1 VQYTDQLLFFF
12 GAIGVFNSFVIGVYY
27 LLTAER
33 KHLPRIVF
41 SAFLLILSL
50 RVAKSLLYSF
60 SSIEPIFIL
69 QSGPA
74 FFLLIGPLFYA
85 YVSSH
90 LSTRAKAI
98 RTIKLN
104 ALVGVSAMAGL
115 LIVFPF
121 RSHVDTNKDI
131 ILPLI
136 NAQLL
141 IYIIAS
147 LWKIRSAIV
156 DVKKIA
162 VINLWL
168 LALSTNLLLLW
179 AVFSFTSF
187 TYFIIGSIIYSTLFY
202 AYFILLLKNKKLR
215 FDLFRRAIH
224 QDLNSK
230 LKRGGELKTAL
241 IASITQHRLFANPD
255 LKLPDLAEHMDL
267 SVHDLSRFLND
278 DLSITYPDFINSFR
292 VEEAKRLLEM
302 ETVFTVEA
310 LGNNAGFRSKSAF
323 YRAFR
328 KHTGT
333 TPGNYQ
339 ASGRNADSA

>member
-1 VQYTDQLLFFF
+1 MQYTDQLLFFF

-41 SAFLLILSL
+41 SVFLLVLSL

-85 YVSSH
+85 YVTSH
-90 LSTRAKAI
+90 LGAREKAI
-98 RTIKLN
+98 RTIKSN
-104 ALVGVSAMAGL
+104 AMVWVTVMAVLLVM
-115 LIVFPF
+115 FPF
-121 RSHVDTNKDI
+121 SHHVKTNKEI

-141 IYIIAS
+141 IYIVAS

-156 DVKKIA
+156 DVRKIS

-179 AVFSFTSF
+179 AVFSFMNF
-187 TYFIIGSIIYSTLFY
+187 TYFIVGSIIYSALFY
-202 AYFILLLKNKKLR
+202 GCFIFLLKNKKLR

-224 QDLNSK
+224 QDLSSK
-230 LKRGGELKTAL
+230 LRRGSELKTAL

-278 DLSITYPDFINSFR
+278 DLRITYPDFINSFR
-292 VEEAKRLLEM
+292 VEEAKRLLET

-333 TPGNYQ
+333 TPGDYQ
-339 ASGRNADSA
+339 TSGRNTNGV

>member
-1 VQYTDQLLFFF
+1 M
-12 GAIGVFNSFVIGVYY
+12 
-27 LLTAER
+27 
-33 KHLPRIVF
+33 PRIVF
-41 SAFLLILSL
+41 SVFLLIFSL

-60 SSIEPIFIL
+60 SSIEPIFVL

-85 YVSSH
+85 YVTS
-90 LSTRAKAI
+90 LLKARDKAI
-98 RTIKLN
+98 RTIRVN
-104 ALVGVSAMAGL
+104 ALIWITVMAVL

-121 RSHVDTNKDI
+121 SSHIDTNKEI

-141 IYIIAS
+141 IYIILS
-147 LWKIRSAIV
+147 LWRICSTIV
-156 DVKKIA
+156 SLKEIA
-162 VINLWL
+162 VVNLWL

-179 AVFSFTSF
+179 AVFSFTKF
-187 TYFIIGSIIYSTLFY
+187 TYFVIGSIIYSTLFY
-202 AYFILLLKNKKLR
+202 GYFILLLKNKKLR
-215 FDLFRRAIH
+215 LDLFRRAIH
-224 QDLNSK
+224 QDLSSK
-230 LKRGGELKTAL
+230 LKRGNELKTAL
-241 IASITQHRLFANPD
+241 IASITQHRLFVNPD

-278 DLSITYPDFINSFR
+278 DLRVTYPDFINSFR

-339 ASGRNADSA
+339 TSGRDADEA